1 MGTRNLTMVIEG
13 EKPVIAQYGQW
24 DGYPS
29 GQGAT
34 ALKFLK
40 TRSLK
45 KFKEKLK
52 LVRFATDEDTAEVN
66 NWLETIGVTDGWMD
80 MDQSAKYHRKYP
92 LLTRDNG
99 AEILFLVQTLTEP
112 AFLTDSADFAK
123 DSLFCE
129 WAYVID
135 LDKNTFEVYTGFNET
150 PLDKDERF
158 FTMDEDGEPPKYY
171 PVRLVKSYSL
181 DDLPGPKKFEKEC
194 NEVEEEVES

>member
-34 ALKFLK
+34 ALRFLK

-52 LVRFATDEDTAEVN
+52 LIRFATKEDIAEVED
-66 NWLETIGVTDGWMD
+66 WLKTIGVDDGWMT
-80 MDQSAKYHRKYP
+80 MEQSAQYQRKYP

-99 AEILFLVQTLTEP
+99 AEILFMIQDLNESV
-112 AFLTDSADFAK
+112 FLTDSSDFAK
-123 DSLFCE
+123 ESLFCE

-135 LDKNTFEVYTGFNET
+135 LDKNTFEVYTGFNQT

-158 FTMDEDGEPPKYY
+158 FTMDEDGKSPEYF

-181 DDLPGPKKFEKEC
+181 DDLPSPKQFEKEC
-194 NEVEEEVES
+194 DPVEEEVEV